1 MGETFNRFMM
11 IALTREQRARII
23 RQDARHE
30 TEFVKQ
36 CTEDALAS
44 DALDR
49 PKDFDK
55 EDDDFQF

>member
-1 MGETFNRFMM
+1 MGETWNRFMM
-11 IALTREQRARII
+11 INLTREQRARII

-55 EDDDFQF
+55 EDLDFSF